1 MQHTPIDG
9 AGLKIR
15 KLLFIEATRLLLLDP
30 WQFVHQSFLKP
41 GARETLFHS
50 LYLENFVH
58 AHNTFRGVF

>member
-30 WQFVHQSFLKP
+30 GQFVHPSFLRP
-41 GARETLFHS
+41 GAREFIS
-50 LYLENFVH
+50 F
-58 AHNTFRGVF
+58 FIF